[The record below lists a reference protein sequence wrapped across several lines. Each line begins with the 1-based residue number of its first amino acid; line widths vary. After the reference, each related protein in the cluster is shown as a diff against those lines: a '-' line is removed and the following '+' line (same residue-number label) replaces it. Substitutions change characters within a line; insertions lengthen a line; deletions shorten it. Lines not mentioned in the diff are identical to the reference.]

1 MDRVRGLSPT
11 GISARTAKVI
21 ASTRVIESLSGL
33 TATTSLPSG
42 DTDTAAAEIGRLRST
57 AEVGRTAET
66 VAFGEIIARAAGSGT
81 GRRSFHRG
89 SARRGLAV
97 RVGWG
102 LRRAGREQEGGQR

>member
-11 GISARTAKVI
+11 GISARTAKLI
-21 ASTRVIESLSGL
+21 ASTKVIESLSGL

-66 VAFGEIIARAAGSGT
+66 AASGEIIARAAGSGT
-81 GRRSFHRG
+81 GVEASN
-89 SARRGLAV
+89 ALAQFEPPLKF
-97 RVGWG
+97 G
-102 LRRAGREQEGGQR
+102 